1 MLRRLVVALFLLLTA
16 FAAAQGGI
24 NQTVV
29 SGSVGLNANLAGVSV
44 EQKIGAVPP
53 LDVPLTDEKGRATN
67 MGRLFRGRPLVLLP
81 IFYRCNGVCTT
92 EMQGVLNA
100 LGKNRDLVPG
110 RDLDIVVLGLNPKE
124 TPDLARA
131 KKAEYLDAYGH
142 RETADGWTFL
152 TAPED
157 RVQKVATALGVH
169 YTYDPE
175 HDRVNH
181 PSAVLV
187 LTPGA
192 RVSAYELSGM
202 VPPAR
207 FAADVRRAGRD
218 ELSKA
223 VSDESWLGCV
233 HVDPVTGKR
242 SIVVQGVLRVLGVL
256 VVLGLVTAM
265 AVLSRRGRSSI
276 AA

>member
-1 MLRRLVVALFLLLTA
+1 MVVVVLLLLA
-16 FAAAQGGI
+16 ALAAAQGGI
-24 NQTVV
+24 NQGVV
-29 SGSVGLNANLAGVSV
+29 SGSVGRSPALAGVSV

-53 LDVPLTDEKGRATN
+53 LDVPLVDDRGHATN
-67 MGRLFRGRPLVLLP
+67 MGRLFRGRPLVVLP

-100 LGKNRDLVPG
+100 LAKNPKLVPG
-110 RDLDIVVLGLNPKE
+110 KDLDVVVLGLNPKE

-131 KKAEYLDAYGH
+131 KKAEYLEQYGH

-152 TAPED
+152 TAPEAEVQ
-157 RVQKVATALGVH
+157 RVAKALGVH

-192 RVSAYELSGM
+192 RVSAGEVPAETYILSADRWQIELLAGLDRVPATGALVVATWPKPQEGSGF
-202 VPPAR
+202 PAR
-207 FAADVRRAGRD
+207 AFAIFD
-218 ELSKA
+218 
-223 VSDESWLGCV
+223 
-233 HVDPVTGKR
+233 
-242 SIVVQGVLRVLGVL
+242 
-256 VVLGLVTAM
+256 
-265 AVLSRRGRSSI
+265 RG
-276 AA
+276 